1 MHSGAVG
8 PWGNEKM
15 KRPTIDSRRPAVMTD
30 VAAFPGGRE
39 CAAANQGLDLMQ
51 FDNKLYE
58 NTGHHPLSDE

>member
-1 MHSGAVG
+1 
-8 PWGNEKM
+8 M